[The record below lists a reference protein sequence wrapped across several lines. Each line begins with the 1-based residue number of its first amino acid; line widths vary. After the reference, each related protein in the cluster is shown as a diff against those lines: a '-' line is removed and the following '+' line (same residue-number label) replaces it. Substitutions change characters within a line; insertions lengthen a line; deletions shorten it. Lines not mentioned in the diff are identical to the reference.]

1 MRRALERRA
10 DDLYDGDEMPDVEND
25 QTKHS
30 AQPAVIVAN
39 IRSGGTFL
47 AHCLSN
53 HPQIFCD
60 RGESLHHFSV
70 WHTYLRVQAVDLL
83 HCLLHMQ
90 GYCISMCKLTYTQTF
105 HDSVWEYLGKLQ
117 PRVIWLRRENV
128 IRQAVSALLNKLAR
142 SGEIVRP
149 QHTFES
155 VPPARI
161 AISPETIIEAAR
173 EMVQQDHVARAKMA
187 NFKTR
192 LEMTYAEMIGGE
204 QAAPDELT
212 EKAARR
218 LCEFLGVR
226 TISLSCE
233 LKRVNP
239 APLRETLTNWP
250 DVESAVR
257 ASDLAHCLKDEVW
270 IS

>member
-1 MRRALERRA
+1 
-10 DDLYDGDEMPDVEND
+10 MPTIDND
-25 QTKHS
+25 ATKYS
-30 AQPAVIVAN
+30 AQPAVIVAD

-60 RGESLHHFSV
+60 RGESLHRFSV
-70 WHTYLRVQAVDLL
+70 WHTYLKIRSVDLL

-90 GYCISMCKLTYTQTF
+90 GYCISMCKLTYTQAF
-105 HDSVWEYLGKLQ
+105 HDSVWDYLGELQ

-142 SGEIVRP
+142 GGEIVRP

-155 VPPARI
+155 VPPARV
-161 AISPETIIEAAR
+161 AISPEMIIEAAR
-173 EMVQQDHVARAKMA
+173 EMIQQDQAARARLG
-187 NFKTR
+187 NLKTR
-192 LEMTYAEMIGGE
+192 LEMTYAEMIGNE
-204 QAAPDELT
+204 QAAPDGLT

-239 APLRETLTNWP
+239 APLRDTLTNWP
-250 DVESAVR
+250 DVERAVL
-257 ASDLAHCLKDEVW
+257 ASELAYCLKDEA
-270 IS
+270 

>member
-1 MRRALERRA
+1 
-10 DDLYDGDEMPDVEND
+10 MPVIDND
-25 QTKHS
+25 ATKYS
-30 AQPAVIVAN
+30 AQPAVIVAD

-60 RGESLHHFSV
+60 RGESLHRFSV
-70 WHTYLRVQAVDLL
+70 WHTHLKVHSVDLL

-90 GYCISMCKLTYTQTF
+90 GYCISMCKLTYTQAF
-105 HDSVWEYLGKLQ
+105 HDSVLNYLDKLQ

-142 SGEIVRP
+142 GGKIMRP

-155 VPPARI
+155 VPPARVV
-161 AISPETIIEAAR
+161 ISSEEILQEARDLAERDLAAR
-173 EMVQQDHVARAKMA
+173 VKIGS
-187 NFKTR
+187 FKTW

-204 QAAPDELT
+204 QEAPDGLT

-226 TISLSCE
+226 AIPLSCE

-239 APLRETLTNWP
+239 APLSETLTNWP
-250 DVESAVR
+250 DVERAVR
-257 ASDLAHCLKDEVW
+257 TSELAYCLKDELTW
-270 IS
+270 TS